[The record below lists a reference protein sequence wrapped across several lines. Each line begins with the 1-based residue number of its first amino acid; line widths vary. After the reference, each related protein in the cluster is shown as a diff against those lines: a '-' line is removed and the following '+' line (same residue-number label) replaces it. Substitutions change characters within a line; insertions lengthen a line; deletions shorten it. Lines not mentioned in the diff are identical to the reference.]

1 MLRELHIE
9 NVAVIERAD
18 LELGPGLNIL
28 TGETG
33 AGKSILVDAMHA
45 ILGARASRELV
56 RTGAEKAV
64 VCATFDPD
72 PCRDWCEEN
81 EIECDDELIIRR
93 QITAEGKT
101 SCRVCGVPVTTA
113 QLRTLG
119 ALLLDIH
126 GQNDGQH
133 LLDERGVHRRERE
146 HLRNLDRFGQLEP
159 ELARYREQ
167 YQAYQA
173 LCKERDT
180 LSTYEN
186 EKELLTESLRRQIE
200 ELERAEL
207 KAGEEAELTERS
219 DLLRNFE
226 KLSEAVDQAYDLLA
240 GRDDSATALAG
251 EALSEIERAANYA
264 GELAP
269 LPEAVKGAVFTLQ
282 DAAET
287 LRDFRDGLDFS
298 DEEFDRIETRLSLL
312 RRLERKYNTDEAG
325 LIDTL
330 EAARTRLNQIEYA
343 GDRLQKL
350 ETLITKQAQ
359 QTLAAAMELTHKR
372 TEAAA
377 ALERQVERE
386 LRELSMPSVRFHV
399 EITPLGGTPGFQS
412 TGADNVR
419 FLISANAGEALGRI
433 SKIASGGELSRIM
446 LALKNVF
453 AERDDVPSMVF
464 DEVDAG
470 VSGVAAQR
478 VGEKLGKLSMVK
490 QVICITHLP
499 QIAAMAD
506 QHYLIEKRE
515 QDGRTRTTV
524 QLLDSDGR
532 QREIARLYGGDH
544 ITPLTL
550 ASAAEQL
557 ASADAYKQSLKKGE
571 REP

>member
-33 AGKSILVDAMHA
+33 AGKSILVDAMHT

-72 PCRDWCEEN
+72 PCQAWCEEN

-133 LLDERGVHRRERE
+133 LLDERE

-167 YQAYQA
+167 YRAYQA

-207 KAGEEAELTERS
+207 KAGEEAELTARS

-240 GRDDSATALAG
+240 GRDDSASALAG
-251 EALSEIERAANYA
+251 EALSEVERAANYA
-264 GELAP
+264 SELVS
-269 LPEAVKGAVFTLQ
+269 LPEAVKSAVFTLQ

-330 EAARTRLNQIEYA
+330 EAARTRLDQIEYA

-350 ETLITKQAQ
+350 ESLIQKQAE
-359 QTLAAAMELTHKR
+359 QTRAEAAKLTQAR
-372 TEAAA
+372 QTAAA
-377 ALERQVERE
+377 ALEQQVERE
-386 LRELSMPSVRFHV
+386 LRELSMPSARFRV
-399 EITPLGGTPGFQS
+399 EITPLGGDPGFQAV
-412 TGADNVR
+412 GADNVR
-419 FLISANAGEALGRI
+419 FLISANTGEALGRI

-446 LALKNVF
+446 LALKNVL
-453 AERDDVPSMVF
+453 AEQDSVMTMVF
-464 DEVDAG
+464 DEVDTG
-470 VSGVAAQR
+470 VSGRAAQR
-478 VGEKLGKLSMVK
+478 VAEKLAKLSRAR
-490 QVICITHLP
+490 QVLCVTHLP
-499 QIAAMAD
+499 QLAAMAD
-506 QHYLIEKRE
+506 THFGVEKGE
-515 QDGRTRTTV
+515 ENGRTLTKV
-524 QLLDSDGR
+524 VALDRAARRG
-532 QREIARLYGGDH
+532 EIARLSGGDH
-544 ITPLTL
+544 PSETMLL
-550 ASAAEQL
+550 GAEELLCAAENFKNQL
-557 ASADAYKQSLKKGE
+557 L
-571 REP
+571 

>member
-45 ILGARASRELV
+45 ILGARVSRELV

-72 PCRDWCEEN
+72 PCQAWCEEN

-133 LLDERGVHRRERE
+133 LLDERE
-146 HLRNLDRFGQLEP
+146 HLRSLDRFSQLEP

-167 YQAYQA
+167 YRAYQE

-240 GRDDSATALAG
+240 GRDDSASALAG
-251 EALSEIERAANYA
+251 EALSEVERAANYA
-264 GELAP
+264 SELVS

-330 EAARTRLNQIEYA
+330 EAAQTRLDQIEYA

-350 ETLITKQAQ
+350 ESLIQKQAE
-359 QTLAAAMELTHKR
+359 QTRTAAAKLTQAR
-372 TEAAA
+372 QAAA
-377 ALERQVERE
+377 TALERQVERE
-386 LRELSMPSVRFHV
+386 LRELSMPSARFRV
-399 EITPLGGTPGFQS
+399 EITPLGGDPGFQAS
-412 TGADNVR
+412 GADNVR
-419 FLISANAGEALGRI
+419 FLISANTGEALGRI

-453 AERDDVPSMVF
+453 AERDNVPSMVF

-478 VGEKLGKLSMVK
+478 VGEKLSKLSATK

-506 QHYLIEKRE
+506 QHFEIRKSAS
-515 QDGRTRTTV
+515 DGRTATSIRA
-524 QLLDSDGR
+524 LD
-532 QREIARLYGGDH
+532 REAMVDELARLLGGAE
-544 ITPLTL
+544 ITETVRQNAEEMKKL
-550 ASAAEQL
+550 A
-557 ASADAYKQSLKKGE
+557 KKRKLE
-571 REP
+571 V

>member
-1 MLRELHIE
+1 MIQKQAEQT
-9 NVAVIERAD
+9 RA
-18 LELGPGLNIL
+18 
-28 TGETG
+28 
-33 AGKSILVDAMHA
+33 AA
-45 ILGARASRELV
+45 
-56 RTGAEKAV
+56 
-64 VCATFDPD
+64 
-72 PCRDWCEEN
+72 
-81 EIECDDELIIRR
+81 
-93 QITAEGKT
+93 
-101 SCRVCGVPVTTA
+101 
-113 QLRTLG
+113 
-119 ALLLDIH
+119 
-126 GQNDGQH
+126 
-133 LLDERGVHRRERE
+133 
-146 HLRNLDRFGQLEP
+146 
-159 ELARYREQ
+159 
-167 YQAYQA
+167 
-173 LCKERDT
+173 
-180 LSTYEN
+180 
-186 EKELLTESLRRQIE
+186 
-200 ELERAEL
+200 
-207 KAGEEAELTERS
+207 AELT
-219 DLLRNFE
+219 
-226 KLSEAVDQAYDLLA
+226 QA
-240 GRDDSATALAG
+240 
-251 EALSEIERAANYA
+251 
-264 GELAP
+264 
-269 LPEAVKGAVFTLQ
+269 
-282 DAAET
+282 
-287 LRDFRDGLDFS
+287 
-298 DEEFDRIETRLSLL
+298 
-312 RRLERKYNTDEAG
+312 RRT
-325 LIDTL
+325 
-330 EAARTRLNQIEYA
+330 
-343 GDRLQKL
+343 
-350 ETLITKQAQ
+350 
-359 QTLAAAMELTHKR
+359 
-372 TEAAA
+372 AAA

-433 SKIASGGELSRIM
+433 SMSASGGELSRIM
-446 LALKNVF
+446 LALINVF

>member
-64 VCATFDPD
+64 VCATFDPE
-72 PCRDWCEEN
+72 PCRTWCDEN

-113 QLRTLG
+113 QLRSLG

-133 LLDERGVHRRERE
+133 LLDERE
-146 HLRNLDRFGQLEP
+146 HLRNLDRFGRLEQDI
-159 ELARYREQ
+159 ARYQAQ

-173 LCKERDT
+173 LCRERDT
-180 LSTYEN
+180 LSAYEN
-186 EKELLTESLRRQIE
+186 EKELLTDSLSRQLE
-200 ELERAEL
+200 ELEHAQL
-207 KAGEEAELTERS
+207 KAGEEAELAERS

-226 KLSEAVDQAYDLLA
+226 KLSEAVDQAYALLA
-240 GRDDSATALAG
+240 GQEDSATSLAG
-251 EALSEIERAANYA
+251 EALSELERAANYA
-264 GELAP
+264 SELAP
-269 LPEAVKGAVFTLQ
+269 LPEAVKGAAFTLQ

-325 LIDTL
+325 LIDL
-330 EAARTRLNQIEYA
+330 LDSVRSRLDQIEYA

-350 ETLITKQAQ
+350 EVLISKQAQ
-359 QTLAAAMELTHKR
+359 QTLAAAAELTRKR
-372 TEAAA
+372 AEAAA
-377 ALERQVERE
+377 ALERQVECE

-399 EITPLGGTPGFQS
+399 EITPIGGAPGFQS
-412 TGADNVR
+412 NGADNVR

-478 VGEKLGKLSMVK
+478 VGEKLGKLSVTK

-524 QLLDSDGR
+524 QPLDSDGR
-532 QREIARLYGGDH
+532 QREIARLYGGEH
-544 ITPLTL
+544 ITLLTL

-557 ASADAYKQSLKKGE
+557 ASAAAYKESIKKGD
-571 REP
+571 RKP

>member
-133 LLDERGVHRRERE
+133 LLDERE

-226 KLSEAVDQAYDLLA
+226 KLLEAVDQAYDLLA
-240 GRDDSATALAG
+240 GRDDSAAARVCSACFWIIDSSFCSRSPAYLIW
-251 EALSEIERAANYA
+251 SSRVRAASSVSISPASSVLYFRSRRRSSDRRVSMRSNSSSEKSSPSRKSRSVSA
-264 GELAP
+264 ASCSVKTAP
-269 LPEAVKGAVFTLQ
+269 LTASGKGASSP
-282 DAAET
+282 A
-287 LRDFRDGLDFS
+287 
-298 DEEFDRIETRLSLL
+298 
-312 RRLERKYNTDEAG
+312 
-325 LIDTL
+325 
-330 EAARTRLNQIEYA
+330 
-343 GDRLQKL
+343 
-350 ETLITKQAQ
+350 
-359 QTLAAAMELTHKR
+359 
-372 TEAAA
+372 
-377 ALERQVERE
+377 
-386 LRELSMPSVRFHV
+386 
-399 EITPLGGTPGFQS
+399 
-412 TGADNVR
+412 
-419 FLISANAGEALGRI
+419 
-433 SKIASGGELSRIM
+433 
-446 LALKNVF
+446 
-453 AERDDVPSMVF
+453 
-464 DEVDAG
+464 
-470 VSGVAAQR
+470 
-478 VGEKLGKLSMVK
+478 
-490 QVICITHLP
+490 
-499 QIAAMAD
+499 
-506 QHYLIEKRE
+506 
-515 QDGRTRTTV
+515 
-524 QLLDSDGR
+524 
-532 QREIARLYGGDH
+532 
-544 ITPLTL
+544 
-550 ASAAEQL
+550 
-557 ASADAYKQSLKKGE
+557 
-571 REP
+571 

>member
-45 ILGARASRELV
+45 ILGARVSRELV

-64 VCATFDPD
+64 VCAAFDPD
-72 PCRDWCEEN
+72 PCQAWCEEN

-133 LLDERGVHRRERE
+133 LLDERE

-159 ELARYREQ
+159 ELAHYREQ
-167 YQAYQA
+167 YRAYQE

-240 GRDDSATALAG
+240 GRDDSASALAG
-251 EALSEIERAANYA
+251 EALSEVERAANYA
-264 GELAP
+264 SELVS

-330 EAARTRLNQIEYA
+330 EAAQTRLDQIEYA

-350 ETLITKQAQ
+350 ESLIQKQAE
-359 QTLAAAMELTHKR
+359 QT
-372 TEAAA
+372 
-377 ALERQVERE
+377 VERE
-386 LRELSMPSVRFHV
+386 LRELSMPSARFRV
-399 EITPLGGTPGFQS
+399 EITPLGGDPGFQAS
-412 TGADNVR
+412 GADNVR
-419 FLISANAGEALGRI
+419 FLISANTGEALGRI

-478 VGEKLGKLSMVK
+478 VGEKLSKLSATK

-506 QHYLIEKRE
+506 QHYLIEKCE

-524 QLLDSDGR
+524 QPLDSDGR

-557 ASADAYKQSLKKGE
+557 ASAAVYKQSLKKGE
-571 REP
+571 RES

>member
-133 LLDERGVHRRERE
+133 LLDERE

-159 ELARYREQ
+159 ELTRYREQ
-167 YQAYQA
+167 YRAYQA
-173 LCKERDT
+173 LCRERDT

-186 EKELLTESLRRQIE
+186 EKELLTESLHRQIE
-200 ELERAEL
+200 ELER
-207 KAGEEAELTERS
+207 AELTERS

-240 GRDDSATALAG
+240 GRDDSASALAG
-251 EALSEIERAANYA
+251 EALSEVERAANYA

-330 EAARTRLNQIEYA
+330 EAARTRLDQIEYA

-350 ETLITKQAQ
+350 ESMIQKQAE
-359 QTLAAAMELTHKR
+359 QTRAAAAELTQARR
-372 TEAAA
+372 TAAA

>member
-133 LLDERGVHRRERE
+133 LLDERE

-159 ELARYREQ
+159 ELTRYREQ
-167 YQAYQA
+167 YRAYQA
-173 LCKERDT
+173 LCRERDT

-240 GRDDSATALAG
+240 GLDDSATALAG

-298 DEEFDRIETRLSLL
+298 DEEFDRIEMRLSLL
-312 RRLERKYNTDEAG
+312 LRLERKYNTDEAG

-330 EAARTRLNQIEYA
+330 EAAQNRLDQIEYA

-350 ETLITKQAQ
+350 ESLIQKQAE
-359 QTLAAAMELTHKR
+359 QTRAAAAELTQ
-372 TEAAA
+372 

>member
-45 ILGARASRELV
+45 ILGSRASRELV

-64 VCATFDPD
+64 VCATFDPE
-72 PCRDWCEEN
+72 PCRAWCDEN

-93 QITAEGKT
+93 QITVEGKT

-113 QLRTLG
+113 QLRDLG

-126 GQNDGQH
+126 GQNDGRH
-133 LLDERGVHRRERE
+133 LLDERE
-146 HLRNLDRFGQLEP
+146 HLRSLDKFGRLET
-159 ELARYREQ
+159 ELARYQAQ

-180 LSTYEN
+180 LSAYEN
-186 EKELLTESLRRQIE
+186 EKELLTDSLRRQLE
-200 ELERAEL
+200 ELEHAEL
-207 KAGEEAELTERS
+207 KTGEEAELTERS

-226 KLSEAVDQAYDLLA
+226 KLSEAVDQAYALLA

-251 EALSEIERAANYA
+251 EALSEVERAANYA
-264 GELAP
+264 GELAA
-269 LPEAVKGAVFTLQ
+269 LPETVKGAVFTLQ

-298 DEEFDRIETRLSLL
+298 DEEFDRIESRLSLL
-312 RRLERKYNTDEAG
+312 RRLERKYSTDEAG
-325 LIDTL
+325 LIDL
-330 EAARTRLNQIEYA
+330 LDSVRKRLDQIEYA

-350 ETLITKQAQ
+350 ETLIAKQAQ
-359 QTLAAAMELTHKR
+359 QTLAAAAELTHKR
-372 TEAAA
+372 MEAAA
-377 ALERQVERE
+377 VLERQVECE

-478 VGEKLGKLSMVK
+478 VGEKLGKLSMAK

-532 QREIARLYGGDH
+532 QREIARLYGGEH
-544 ITPLTL
+544 ITLLTL

-557 ASADAYKQSLKKGE
+557 ASAAAYKQSIEKGDKQS
-571 REP
+571 